1 MTHKL
6 FDFFL
11 GPAFLCKPAL
21 QGSAGPYPL
30 HCFATRL
37 WRALPIGGRLGGEKA
52 RLLFATILFLLLS
65 CPRQVHP
72 QEAEHTASP
81 SANPESTSAN
91 TESASDSTE
100 STSVDTE
107 SASANTEHTLKER
120 EEYLEQV
127 QTYNFWSTLGQ
138 QFKISSESEPE
149 LKSSFGFD
157 FLTMFYGVAHKGFGL
172 GLSYEKQIIPHLAQ
186 KALFSATFMDTKYD
200 GIYALPLTVGY
211 FPYFYPM
218 SRRLQKL
225 YAGLG
230 FYIDYV
236 SYSKSYSL
244 SYGGVNFSAAA
255 QAGYKIL
262 LPYNFM
268 ADISLTYKMPL
279 INTIDAYG
287 DLDSYINRRI
297 QIGIGLKYTQLPEL
311 IRNIRTVKKNFTNEE
326 KEQTTTDIPYQ
337 YHIKNN

>member
-1 MTHKL
+1 MKHKL

-11 GPAFLCKPAL
+11 GPAFLCKPAF

-37 WRALPIGGRLGGEKA
+37 RRALPIGGRLGGEKA
-52 RLLFATILFLLLS
+52 RLLFATILFLLLF

-72 QEAEHTASP
+72 QEAEHTASQ
-81 SANPESTSAN
+81 SAN
-91 TESASDSTE
+91 
-100 STSVDTE
+100 TE
-107 SASANTEHTLKER
+107 SASANTEHTLTER

-297 QIGIGLKYTQLPEL
+297 QIGIGLKYTKLPEL
-311 IRNIRTVKKNFTNEE
+311 IRNVRTVKKNFTNEK
-326 KEQTTTDIPYQ
+326 KEQTTTDIP
-337 YHIKNN
+337 H

>member
-52 RLLFATILFLLLS
+52 RLFFATILFFLLF

-72 QEAEHTASP
+72 QEAEYTESASQ
-81 SANPESTSAN
+81 SAN

-100 STSVDTE
+100 ST
-107 SASANTEHTLKER
+107 LKER

-127 QTYNFWSTLGQ
+127 HTYNFWSTLGQ

-157 FLTMFYGVAHKGFGL
+157 FLTLFYGVAHKGFGL

-230 FYIDYV
+230 CYVDYV

-244 SYGGVNFSAAA
+244 TYGGVNFSAAA

-297 QIGIGLKYTQLPEL
+297 QIGIGLKYTKLPEL
-311 IRNIRTVKKNFTNEE
+311 IRNIRNVKKNFTNEK
-326 KEQTTTDIPYQ
+326 KEQTTTDIP
-337 YHIKNN
+337 H

>member
-1 MTHKL
+1 MGRRVHNDFKMIHK
-6 FDFFL
+6 
-11 GPAFLCKPAL
+11 
-21 QGSAGPYPL
+21 
-30 HCFATRL
+30 
-37 WRALPIGGRLGGEKA
+37 
-52 RLLFATILFLLLS
+52 LLFATLLFLLLF

-72 QEAEHTASP
+72 QERAAPIAQEQAEY
-81 SANPESTSAN
+81 
-91 TESASDSTE
+91 TEPASDSTE
-100 STSVDTE
+100 F
-107 SASANTEHTLKER
+107 ASANTEYTLTER

-127 QTYNFWSTLGQ
+127 HTYNFWSTLGQ

-149 LKSSFGFD
+149 LKSSLGFD
-157 FLTMFYGVAHKGFGL
+157 FLTMFYGLAHKGFGL

-186 KALFSATFMDTKYD
+186 KALFSATFMDTNYD

-230 FYIDYV
+230 CYVDYV

-244 SYGGVNFSAAA
+244 TYGGVNFSAAA

-268 ADISLTYKMPL
+268 ADVSITYKMPL
-279 INTIDAYG
+279 INTITAYG
-287 DLDSYINRRI
+287 DLDGYLNKKI
-297 QIGIGLKYTQLPEL
+297 QVGIGLKYTKLPEL

-326 KEQTTTDIPYQ
+326 KEQTTTDIPY
-337 YHIKNN
+337 

>member
-52 RLLFATILFLLLS
+52 RLFFATILFFLLF

-72 QEAEHTASP
+72 QEAEYTESASQ
-81 SANPESTSAN
+81 SAN

-100 STSVDTE
+100 ST
-107 SASANTEHTLKER
+107 LKER

-127 QTYNFWSTLGQ
+127 HTYNFWSTLGQ

-230 FYIDYV
+230 CYVDYV

-297 QIGIGLKYTQLPEL
+297 QIGIGLKYTKLPEL
-311 IRNIRTVKKNFTNEE
+311 IRNVRTVKKNSANEE
-326 KEQTTTDIPYQ
+326 KEQTTTDIP
-337 YHIKNN
+337 H

>member
-1 MTHKL
+1 MKHKL

-11 GPAFLCKPAL
+11 GPAFVCKPAF

-37 WRALPIGGRLGGEKA
+37 WRALPIGGRLGWKKA
-52 RLLFATILFLLLS
+52 RLFFATILFFLLL
-65 CPRQVHP
+65 CTRQVHP
-72 QEAEHTASP
+72 QEAEYT
-81 SANPESTSAN
+81 ESTSAT
-91 TESASDSTE
+91 TEDETPATDASLS
-100 STSVDTE
+100 
-107 SASANTEHTLKER
+107 ER
-120 EEYLEQV
+120 EEYLEHV

-230 FYIDYV
+230 CYVDYV

-287 DLDSYINRRI
+287 DLDSYINRKI

-311 IRNIRTVKKNFTNEE
+311 IRNIRTVKKNSASEK
-326 KEQTTTDIPYQ
+326 KEQTTTDIP
-337 YHIKNN
+337 H

>member
-1 MTHKL
+1 MKHKL

-11 GPAFLCKPAL
+11 GPAFLCKPAF

-52 RLLFATILFLLLS
+52 KLFFATILFLFLL

-72 QEAEHTASP
+72 QEAEHMASP
-81 SANPESTSAN
+81 SVN
-91 TESASDSTE
+91 TESVSDS
-100 STSVDTE
+100 TE
-107 SASANTEHTLKER
+107 SASANTEHTLTER

-127 QTYNFWSTLGQ
+127 HTYNFWSTLGQ

-149 LKSSFGFD
+149 LKSSVDFD
-157 FLTMFYGVAHKGFGL
+157 FLTMFYGLTHRGFGL

-236 SYSKSYSL
+236 SFSKSYSL

-297 QIGIGLKYTQLPEL
+297 QIGIGLKYTKLPEL
-311 IRNIRTVKKNFTNEE
+311 IRNVRTVKKNFTNEE
-326 KEQTTTDIPYQ
+326 KEQTTTDIP
-337 YHIKNN
+337 H

>member
-11 GPAFLCKPAL
+11 GPAFVCKPAF

-37 WRALPIGGRLGGEKA
+37 WRALPIGGRLGWKKA
-52 RLLFATILFLLLS
+52 RLFFATILFFLLF

-72 QEAEHTASP
+72 QEAELAP
-81 SANPESTSAN
+81 NKEEP
-91 TESASDSTE
+91 
-100 STSVDTE
+100 
-107 SASANTEHTLKER
+107 ASATTEDESPATDASLSER
-120 EEYLEQV
+120 EEYLEHV
-127 QTYNFWSTLGQ
+127 KTYNFWSTLGQ

-172 GLSYEKQIIPHLAQ
+172 GLSFEKQIIPHLAQ

-230 FYIDYV
+230 CYVDYV

-244 SYGGVNFSAAA
+244 TYGGVNFSAAA

-297 QIGIGLKYTQLPEL
+297 QIGIGLKYTKLPEL
-311 IRNIRTVKKNFTNEE
+311 IRNIRTVKKNSASEK
-326 KEQTTTDIPYQ
+326 KEQTTTDIP
-337 YHIKNN
+337 H

>member
-1 MTHKL
+1 MKHKL

-11 GPAFLCKPAL
+11 GPAFLCKPAF

-30 HCFATRL
+30 HCSATRL
-37 WRALPIGGRLGGEKA
+37 RRALPIGGRLGGEKA
-52 RLLFATILFLLLS
+52 RLLFATILFFLLS

-72 QEAEHTASP
+72 QEAEHTASQ
-81 SANPESTSAN
+81 SAN
-91 TESASDSTE
+91 
-100 STSVDTE
+100 TE

-297 QIGIGLKYTQLPEL
+297 QIGIGLKYTKLPEL
-311 IRNIRTVKKNFTNEE
+311 IRNIRNAKKSLTGTAE
-326 KEQTTTDIPYQ
+326 EQTATDIP
-337 YHIKNN
+337 H

>member
-1 MTHKL
+1 MN
-6 FDFFL
+6 FS
-11 GPAFLCKPAL
+11 GPAFVCKPVF

-30 HCFATRL
+30 HCCATRL
-37 WRALPIGGRLGGEKA
+37 WRALPTGGRLGGAKA
-52 RLLFATILFLLLS
+52 KVFSATLLLLILL
-65 CPRQVHP
+65 CPRPACSKEAQDSFENSKALAEESQP
-72 QEAEHTASP
+72 EPDKTEQESSTPEASI
-81 SANPESTSAN
+81 S
-91 TESASDSTE
+91 
-100 STSVDTE
+100 
-107 SASANTEHTLKER
+107 ER
-120 EEYLEQV
+120 EENFEQV

-172 GLSYEKQIIPHLAQ
+172 GLSYEKQVIPHFAQ
-186 KALFSATFMDTKYD
+186 KALFSATFMDTNYD

-230 FYIDYV
+230 CYVDYV

-279 INTIDAYG
+279 VNTIDAYG
-287 DLDSYINRRI
+287 ELDSYINKKI

-311 IRNIRTVKKNFTNEE
+311 IRNIKNAKKRLSRSPNHKRHPPLTLAL
-326 KEQTTTDIPYQ
+326 
-337 YHIKNN
+337 

>member
-52 RLLFATILFLLLS
+52 RLFFATILFFLLF

-72 QEAEHTASP
+72 QEAEYTESASQ
-81 SANPESTSAN
+81 SAN

-100 STSVDTE
+100 ST
-107 SASANTEHTLKER
+107 LKER

-127 QTYNFWSTLGQ
+127 HTYNFWSTLGQ

-230 FYIDYV
+230 CYVDYV

-244 SYGGVNFSAAA
+244 TYGGVNFSAAA

-297 QIGIGLKYTQLPEL
+297 QIGIGLKYTKLPEL
-311 IRNIRTVKKNFTNEE
+311 IRNIRNVKKNFTNEK
-326 KEQTTTDIPYQ
+326 KEQTTTDIP
-337 YHIKNN
+337 H

>member
-1 MTHKL
+1 MIHKL

-37 WRALPIGGRLGGEKA
+37 WRALPIGGRLAWKKA
-52 RLLFATILFLLLS
+52 RLFFATILFFLLF

-72 QEAEHTASP
+72 QEAELAPNKEEPASV
-81 SANPESTSAN
+81 N

-100 STSVDTE
+100 F
-107 SASANTEHTLKER
+107 ASANTEHTLKER

-230 FYIDYV
+230 CYVDYV
-236 SYSKSYSL
+236 SYSKSYNL
-244 SYGGVNFSAAA
+244 TYGGVNFSAAA

-311 IRNIRTVKKNFTNEE
+311 IRNVRTVKKNSASEK
-326 KEQTTTDIPYQ
+326 KEQTTTDIP
-337 YHIKNN
+337 H

>member
-1 MTHKL
+1 MI
-6 FDFFL
+6 FS
-11 GPAFLCKPAL
+11 GPAFLRKPAF
-21 QGSAGPYPL
+21 QGSGFRL

-37 WRALPIGGRLGGEKA
+37 RRALPIGGRLGGAKA
-52 RLLFATILFLLLS
+52 KVFFATLLLLLILFARPAYS
-65 CPRQVHP
+65 
-72 QEAEHTASP
+72 QEAEPASP
-81 SANPESTSAN
+81 E
-91 TESASDSTE
+91 ASLS
-100 STSVDTE
+100 
-107 SASANTEHTLKER
+107 ER

-157 FLTMFYGVAHKGFGL
+157 FLTMFYGVAHRGFGL

-186 KALFSATFMDTKYD
+186 KALFSATFMDTKYE
-200 GIYALPLTVGY
+200 GTYALPLTVGY

-230 FYIDYV
+230 CYIDYV
-236 SYSKSYSL
+236 SYSKNYSL
-244 SYGGVNFSAAA
+244 TYGGVNFSAAA

-268 ADISLTYKMPL
+268 ADVSVTYKMPL
-279 INTIDAYG
+279 VDTINAYG
-287 DLDSYINRRI
+287 DLDSYINRKI

-311 IRNIRTVKKNFTNEE
+311 IRNVRNAKKSLGSSTEG
-326 KEQTTTDIPYQ
+326 QTTSDIP
-337 YHIKNN
+337 H

>member
-1 MTHKL
+1 MIHKL

-11 GPAFLCKPAL
+11 GPAFVCKPAF

-37 WRALPIGGRLGGEKA
+37 RRALPIGGRLDWKKV
-52 RLLFATILFLLLS
+52 RLFFTTILFFLLL

-72 QEAEHTASP
+72 QEAEYTESTSANTASP
-81 SANPESTSAN
+81 SANTEPASVN

-100 STSVDTE
+100 STSATTEDESPDTD
-107 SASANTEHTLKER
+107 ASLSER
-120 EEYLEQV
+120 EEYLEHV

-244 SYGGVNFSAAA
+244 TYGGVNFSAAA

-297 QIGIGLKYTQLPEL
+297 QIGIGLKYTKLPEL
-311 IRNIRTVKKNFTNEE
+311 IRNIRTVKKNSASEE
-326 KEQTTTDIPYQ
+326 KEQTTTDIP
-337 YHIKNN
+337 H

>member
-1 MTHKL
+1 MGRRVHNDFKMIHK
-6 FDFFL
+6 
-11 GPAFLCKPAL
+11 
-21 QGSAGPYPL
+21 
-30 HCFATRL
+30 
-37 WRALPIGGRLGGEKA
+37 
-52 RLLFATILFLLLS
+52 LLFATLLFLLLF

-72 QEAEHTASP
+72 QERAAPIAQEQAEY
-81 SANPESTSAN
+81 

-100 STSVDTE
+100 F
-107 SASANTEHTLKER
+107 ASANTEHTLTER

-127 QTYNFWSTLGQ
+127 HTYNFWSTLGQ

-149 LKSSFGFD
+149 LKSSLGFD
-157 FLTMFYGVAHKGFGL
+157 FLTMFYGLAHKGFGL

-186 KALFSATFMDTKYD
+186 KALFSATFMDTNYD

-230 FYIDYV
+230 CYVDYV

-244 SYGGVNFSAAA
+244 TYGGVNFSAAA

-268 ADISLTYKMPL
+268 ADVSITYKMPL
-279 INTIDAYG
+279 INTITAYG
-287 DLDSYINRRI
+287 DLDGYLNKKI
-297 QIGIGLKYTQLPEL
+297 QVGIGLKYTKLPEL

-326 KEQTTTDIPYQ
+326 KEQTTTDIPY
-337 YHIKNN
+337 

>member
-1 MTHKL
+1 MIHKL
-6 FDFFL
+6 FEFFL
-11 GPAFLCKPAL
+11 SFSGPAFLCKPAF
-21 QGSAGPYPL
+21 QGSGFRL
-30 HCFATRL
+30 HCLAATRL
-37 WRALPIGGRLGGEKA
+37 WRSLPIGGRLGWVKEK
-52 RLLFATILFLLLS
+52 LLFATILFLLLF

-72 QEAEHTASP
+72 QERAAPIAQEQAEY
-81 SANPESTSAN
+81 

-100 STSVDTE
+100 F
-107 SASANTEHTLKER
+107 ASANTEHTLTER

-127 QTYNFWSTLGQ
+127 HTYNFWSTLGQ

-149 LKSSFGFD
+149 LKSSLGFD
-157 FLTMFYGVAHKGFGL
+157 FLTMFYGLAHKGFGL

-186 KALFSATFMDTKYD
+186 KALFSATFMDTNYD

-230 FYIDYV
+230 CYVDYV

-244 SYGGVNFSAAA
+244 TYGGVNFSAAA

-268 ADISLTYKMPL
+268 ADVSITYKMPL
-279 INTIDAYG
+279 INTITAYG
-287 DLDSYINRRI
+287 DLDGYLNKKI
-297 QIGIGLKYTQLPEL
+297 QVGIGLKYTKLPEL

-326 KEQTTTDIPYQ
+326 KEQTTTDIPY
-337 YHIKNN
+337 

>member
-1 MTHKL
+1 MIHK
-6 FDFFL
+6 
-11 GPAFLCKPAL
+11 
-21 QGSAGPYPL
+21 
-30 HCFATRL
+30 
-37 WRALPIGGRLGGEKA
+37 
-52 RLLFATILFLLLS
+52 LLFATLLFLLLF

-72 QEAEHTASP
+72 QERAAPIAQEQAEY
-81 SANPESTSAN
+81 

-100 STSVDTE
+100 F
-107 SASANTEHTLKER
+107 ASANTEHTLTER

-127 QTYNFWSTLGQ
+127 HTYNFWSTLGQ

-149 LKSSFGFD
+149 LKSSLGFD
-157 FLTMFYGVAHKGFGL
+157 FLTMFYGLAHKGFGL

-186 KALFSATFMDTKYD
+186 KALFSATFMDTNYD

-230 FYIDYV
+230 CYVDYV

-244 SYGGVNFSAAA
+244 TYGGVNFSAAA

-268 ADISLTYKMPL
+268 ADVSITYKMPL
-279 INTIDAYG
+279 INTITAYG
-287 DLDSYINRRI
+287 DLDGYLNKKI
-297 QIGIGLKYTQLPEL
+297 QVGIGLKYTKLPEL

-326 KEQTTTDIPYQ
+326 KEQTTTDIPY
-337 YHIKNN
+337 

>member
-1 MTHKL
+1 MKHKL

-11 GPAFLCKPAL
+11 GPAFVCKPAF

-37 WRALPIGGRLGGEKA
+37 WRALPIGGRLGWKKA
-52 RLLFATILFLLLS
+52 RLFFATLLLLFLFFARPAYS
-65 CPRQVHP
+65 K
-72 QEAEHTASP
+72 EAELAP
-81 SANPESTSAN
+81 NKEEP
-91 TESASDSTE
+91 
-100 STSVDTE
+100 
-107 SASANTEHTLKER
+107 ASATTEDESPATDASLSER
-120 EEYLEQV
+120 EEYLEHV

-230 FYIDYV
+230 CYVDYV

-287 DLDSYINRRI
+287 DLDSYINRKI

-311 IRNIRTVKKNFTNEE
+311 IRNIRTVKKNSASEK
-326 KEQTTTDIPYQ
+326 KEQTTTDIP
-337 YHIKNN
+337 H

>member
-11 GPAFLCKPAL
+11 GPAFVCKPAF

-37 WRALPIGGRLGGEKA
+37 RRALPIGGRLGWKKA
-52 RLLFATILFLLLS
+52 RLFFATILFLLL
-65 CPRQVHP
+65 CPRRVHP
-72 QEAEHTASP
+72 QEAEHTASQ
-81 SANPESTSAN
+81 SDNTESTSAT
-91 TESASDSTE
+91 TEDESPAKDASLS
-100 STSVDTE
+100 
-107 SASANTEHTLKER
+107 ER
-120 EEYLEQV
+120 EEYLEHV

-244 SYGGVNFSAAA
+244 TYGGVNFSAAA

-279 INTIDAYG
+279 INTIDA
-287 DLDSYINRRI
+287 
-297 QIGIGLKYTQLPEL
+297 
-311 IRNIRTVKKNFTNEE
+311 
-326 KEQTTTDIPYQ
+326 
-337 YHIKNN
+337 

>member
-11 GPAFLCKPAL
+11 GPAFVCKPAL

-52 RLLFATILFLLLS
+52 RLFFATILFFLLF

-72 QEAEHTASP
+72 QEAEYTESTSANTASP
-81 SANPESTSAN
+81 SANTEPASVN

-100 STSVDTE
+100 STSATTEDESHDTD
-107 SASANTEHTLKER
+107 ASLSER
-120 EEYLEQV
+120 EEYLEHV

-297 QIGIGLKYTQLPEL
+297 QIGIGLKYTKLPEL
-311 IRNIRTVKKNFTNEE
+311 IRNVRTAKKSLTGTAE
-326 KEQTTTDIPYQ
+326 EQTTTDIP
-337 YHIKNN
+337 H